1 MAEIKKPQ
9 RYGKGGKFSRTNI
22 DAGLRPIEMQSRITT
37 DAMQRQATQQFNI
50 DKMQISSYERNAKL
64 QEQNAKEIYKT
75 DIEAPFKARSQAIKR
90 NADTQIQGL
99 QRQSREYEKLASV
112 WQRLSPTLA
121 ESFSTL
127 ATNTQKYLDTEQ
139 AIDQFD
145 ALMNSGKI
153 DELVGLQRELHQDNA
168 FNEIVDLEHEEEK
181 KAAKGDGDAQVNATF
196 LRNTINTR
204 NPVLQDM
211 IYNAYTKGYDGIQ
224 DQWYGEIEGELDQVN
239 VVRYVQQRTLQL
251 VEDLGYD
258 PRSELGLKMQK
269 YSRTKALSTENQLTL
284 EQEFLQRKEII
295 DTGIDKIESSLK
307 AGNYKEANA
316 QWKHV
321 HTQMISIPV
330 KNKEG
335 VYSRSLSLNPITE
348 YKSWIGGNIGD
359 VRFSGAGGLLRAEEV
374 LMGVTAEN
382 PNGWQL
388 NGAKGDGKNDRLL
401 TRFPNFREEFYEM
414 WSEAHE
420 KNKKISKVIQNAK
433 HKAAASEFE
442 QKLLSGGYKG
452 KDGKQFN
459 EEFWNDWTS
468 SNGNPKA
475 RAVFGTAIG
484 FATDKIDVNT
494 VNSNLVKA
502 YRRGDLMTAYMSWA
516 TSYSDEN
523 QEIGFIIKDIKDLA
537 YSKGVEVNKLDNLL
551 LDTFKDKLRK
561 VYGHDS
567 LTQVQDDSST
577 NKAQQ
582 ILGATLSI
590 FAETAGSNRS
600 VEERYNEAVV
610 AVDALLGIKD
620 GQVANFDEDGY
631 RGQGIFRQ
639 KRTTKGGVIFVRDAG
654 QVFDNI
660 TSIEISDE
668 LTGTFG
674 GQLKGDSRK
683 TALFN
688 LVQKQVNNGGIS
700 NLDLYN
706 FLSDQPTNNR
716 LLNHIVTEQ
725 MGNVDPV
732 KFKNEL
738 RQRVDIDAEFKK
750 NAIQWGAQQWCDDFL
765 GATATGE
772 VGADA
777 FSVCVQA
784 LERET
789 GTQAWEFFLNPAL
802 REQLQRTE

>member
-1 MAEIKKPQ
+1 MTKISLRQ
-9 RYGKGGKFSRTNI
+9 GKGGKFSRTNI

-75 DIEAPFKARSQAIKR
+75 EIEAPFKARSAAIKR

-112 WQRLSPTLA
+112 WSRLSPTLA
-121 ESFSTL
+121 KSFSTL

-145 ALMNSGKI
+145 ELTKSGALDAAM
-153 DELVGLQRELHQDNA
+153 GLNQRLHQTNA
-168 FNEIVDLEHEEEK
+168 FTDIVNKEFDEEER
-181 KAAKGDGDAQVNATF
+181 ARKGDIDAKVNATF

-204 NPVLQDM
+204 NPVLQQLL
-211 IYNAYTKGYDGIQ
+211 YNAFEQGYDGIQ

-239 VVRYVQQRTLQL
+239 VVRYTQQKTLQL
-251 VEDLGYD
+251 IENLGYD
-258 PRSELGLKMQK
+258 PKSELGLKMQK
-269 YSRTKALSTENQLTL
+269 YARSKALVQENQLTL
-284 EQEFLQRKEII
+284 ESEFLQRKEII
-295 DTGIDKIESSLK
+295 DTGVDKIQAALK
-307 AGNYKEANA
+307 NGTYEEANA

-321 HTQMISIPV
+321 HTQTVAIPV
-330 KNKEG
+330 KNQQG
-335 VYSRSLSLNPITE
+335 VYSRNLSVNPMSE
-348 YKSWIGGNIGD
+348 YKSWVEANIDD
-359 VRFSGAGGLLRAEEV
+359 VRFSGAGGLLRAQEV
-374 LMGVTAEN
+374 LLGKTTAN

-388 NGAKGDGKNDRLL
+388 NGAKGNGKNDRLL
-401 TRFPNFREEFYEM
+401 SRFPNFEQEFYEM
-414 WSEAHE
+414 WSKAHE
-420 KNKKISKVIQNAK
+420 NNKKISKTIQDAK

-452 KDGKQFN
+452 KDGRQFN
-459 EEFWNDWTS
+459 EEFWNDWSS

-475 RAVFGTAIG
+475 REVFGTAIG
-484 FATDKIDVNT
+484 FATNKIDVNT

-502 YRRGDLMTAYMSWA
+502 YRRGDMMTAYMSWA

-620 GQVANFDEDGY
+620 GIVANFDDNGY

-639 KRTTKGGVIFVRDAG
+639 KRTDKGGVIFVRDAG
-654 QVFDNI
+654 QVFENI

-668 LTGTFG
+668 LTGPFG
-674 GQLKGDSRK
+674 GQLKGDNRK

-688 LVQKQVNNGGIS
+688 LIQKQVNNKGIS

-750 NAIQWGAQQWCDDFL
+750 NAIQWGAKQWCDDFL
-765 GATATGE
+765 GATATGDI
-772 VGADA
+772 GADA

-784 LERET
+784 LEKET